1 MVMTNWVNSI
11 IEAGQE
17 IMRGDR
23 KLFETGRPVLENIT
37 VLCEQLLSS
46 KGEALGTALASSL
59 VESCKKL
66 DEQEKIEFLNYLA
79 KQFSTPNEKIDAAI
93 ASFQQDPSKQ
103 NLYRLHTATESPR
116 QELFRRINMAPG
128 GTNALVSLR
137 SDLMPLLKKQP
148 ELWEVDNDLRHLMS
162 FWFNRGFLKLVKI
175 DWRTPA
181 NILEKLIEYEAV
193 HSMNGWADLR
203 RRLAEDRRCYAFF
216 HPVMPDEPLIFVQVA
231 LTRGLANSVQ
241 SLLDSQADTAMI
253 EQADT
258 AIFYSISDCQGGLR
272 GISFGNFL
280 IKQVV
285 MELQSELPNL
295 QEFATLSPIPG
306 FRRWISNLAKE
317 QKIAPEDVM
326 LIEQIS
332 NIDNGELTTDSR
344 EAEERLTQLCTEY
357 LYEVKRD
364 NQPIDPVARFHL
376 RNGAS
381 IGRLNWMGDS
391 SPKGLS
397 QSCGM
402 MVNYCY
408 KLDHVAKQHEK
419 FINEGIV
426 TTEKEFQKTLTS
438 SKKVRSLST
447 KA

>member
-1 MVMTNWVNSI
+1 
-11 IEAGQE
+11 
-17 IMRGDR
+17 
-23 KLFETGRPVLENIT
+23 
-37 VLCEQLLSS
+37 
-46 KGEALGTALASSL
+46 
-59 VESCKKL
+59 
-66 DEQEKIEFLNYLA
+66 
-79 KQFSTPNEKIDAAI
+79 
-93 ASFQQDPSKQ
+93 
-103 NLYRLHTATESPR
+103 
-116 QELFRRINMAPG
+116 
-128 GTNALVSLR
+128 
-137 SDLMPLLKKQP
+137 MPLLKKQP

-162 FWFNRGFLKLVKI
+162 FWFNRGFLKLVKV

-231 LTRGLANSVQ
+231 LTQGLANSVQ
-241 SLLDSQADTAMI
+241 SLLDSPADTAMT

-306 FRRWISNLAKE
+306 FRRWISNLAEE
-317 QKIAPEDVM
+317 QKLAPEDVT

-332 NIDNGELTTDSR
+332 NIDNAERITDSS

-391 SPKGLS
+391 SPKGLR

-419 FINEGIV
+419 FINEGVV
-426 TTEKEFQKTLTS
+426 TTEKEFQKTLIS
-438 SKKVRSLST
+438 SQKVRSLST